1 MFPWEQERAK
11 RQGDERYDDLYRLH
25 PTFEEYSEIE
35 KIKILKRYNE
45 ATRAKKKKRLVTKSA
60 SAGVSAGATKA
71 HRKFGDLG
79 RTRQTQLLAHV
90 KKKIGH
96 RVL

>member
-1 MFPWEQERAK
+1 M
-11 RQGDERYDDLYRLH
+11 
-25 PTFEEYSEIE
+25 
-35 KIKILKRYNE
+35 KRYNE
-45 ATRAKKKKRLVTKSA
+45 ATRAKKKKRLVAKRSA

-96 RVL
+96 RLL